1 MSSNYSLS
9 MQKYRYQH
17 RLSSMKNEKHQYRS
31 RILLLPLKMYNEDI
45 LASVKD
51 GLRGIFPSEANLIR
65 GKVVVNIW
73 NNMRNRLFL
82 TKKEHM
88 ALQRLKKDPSIKI
101 SKADKGNITTVL
113 DKEWYDHKN
122 KMLDDQVTYIHFTS
136 N

>member
-65 GKVVVNIW
+65 GKVVVNI
-73 NNMRNRLFL
+73 
-82 TKKEHM
+82 
-88 ALQRLKKDPSIKI
+88 
-101 SKADKGNITTVL
+101 
-113 DKEWYDHKN
+113 
-122 KMLDDQVTYIHFTS
+122 
-136 N
+136 